1 MPAQIKGLGE
11 PKGEDPK
18 GHCALRKRGTPQTL
32 DLGSKA
38 YSL

>member
-1 MPAQIKGLGE
+1 MVWVK
-11 PKGEDPK
+11 PKEDPK
-18 GHCALRKRGTPQTL
+18 GHCTLRKRGTPQTL